1 MPRGGKRPGA
11 GRPKGTSKYKEPTKM
26 ARIPESLAHELVR
39 VAAHGHQPIVADAK
53 ELEVALSSFE
63 DAMQKMQNLPLTHDL
78 TVVMN
83 EIQEG
88 IHLIKKVLGLDI
100 STDIDTQLSIERTE
114 QALTLESFHDF
125 SEQYMLSMNRSL
137 FKSRYSLETC
147 LLPKKNYLAL
157 SNVSSVLEIEKLHH
171 ELGFVEE
178 TKGKKR
184 LVLTKTI
191 LRLRKINHRLFK
203 VTHVIHRHRAVYE
216 RTK

>member
-1 MPRGGKRPGA
+1 MPRGGKRSGA
-11 GRPKGTSKYKEPTKM
+11 GRPKGSSKYKEPTKM
-26 ARIPESLAHELVR
+26 ARIPESLANELIR

-78 TVVMN
+78 NMVMN

-88 IHLIKKVLGLDI
+88 IHLIRKVLGIDI
-100 STDIDTQLSIERTE
+100 SKNIDTQISIEKTE

-125 SEQYMLSMNRSL
+125 SEQCMLSMNRSL

-147 LLPKKNYLAL
+147 FLPRKNYLAL
-157 SNVSSVLEIEKLHH
+157 SSLSSVLEVERLHH
-171 ELGFVEE
+171 ELGFVQE
-178 TKGKKR
+178 TKGRKR
-184 LVLTKTI
+184 FILTKTI
-191 LRLRKINHRLFK
+191 LCLKKVNHRIFK

-216 RTK
+216 